1 MIVRFTKVA
10 KVIKVTETTRDR
22 FAASDPGFVRLRL
35 ALSAI
40 FGIVLTVLVLLP
52 FGQPLTVVMVGA
64 IGAMMSAFTVHED
77 TTRQDLV
84 TLALVLLTGA
94 ASLTLASLGAS
105 MPPLDSVVFVLL
117 IFVAVYA
124 QRWGPRG
131 IALGSATFFLFFFAM
146 FLQTHL
152 KQVPALLGALLAG
165 ILVNAFIRLVVLPR
179 RPAKELLRV
188 RRAFRARLA
197 AVIRAAQA
205 YLESGSRN
213 DKQLR
218 TAANRMHECVLMVE
232 DVAPDVV
239 DERAVGVLRRR
250 AIEVELAVE
259 WLVITLRRTAAED
272 LDEATRADLVAALRR
287 FGGLI
292 GRDPR
297 ELPVISDSAEFSQML
312 VAGSRLGEHARPG
325 DELRHA
331 IAELAIAD
339 VNAQRVAE
347 NDELPPDD
355 APDTEETERKAVF
368 AYDNQT
374 RGAIQ
379 AVVGGGLAVIGGEL
393 VSPQRWY
400 WAVLTVFVVFL
411 GSATAGA
418 TFVKGMRRLVGTL
431 VGIFG
436 GVLAALLVV
445 GNSPAT
451 LVLLLVCVFGMVYFS
466 RVSQAIMAFFITT
479 MLGLLYSLLGTFTFE
494 VLWIR
499 LAETAVGAVAGML
512 AAVVIVPVRTRAVML
527 DDIAATLE
535 DLRTFVERADELLS
549 GRENH
554 NIIEL
559 SRTLDRD
566 VDQVRR
572 TIEPLVHPVNVSTA
586 RRDLGW
592 HVQGT
597 LESIAFRARH
607 VAARA
612 QPGMFAGDDRLPE
625 VLAGITRKV
634 DTLLEVVR
642 EPATAPQRRLER
654 ETGLPPG
661 ECAGDATQRSL
672 LSSLDQLDAELVALG
687 NTFGMRRDKTHP
699 DAGYAEG

>member
-1 MIVRFTKVA
+1 MIARFTEA
-10 KVIKVTETTRDR
+10 TRDR
-22 FAASDPGFVRLRL
+22 LVASDPGFVRLRL

-40 FGIVLTVLVLLP
+40 FGIVLAVLVLLP
-52 FGQPLTVVMVGA
+52 FGQPITVVMVGA
-64 IGAMMSAFTVHED
+64 IGAMLSAFTVHED
-77 TTRQDLV
+77 TTRQELV
-84 TLALVLLTGA
+84 TLLLVLLTGA

-105 MPPLDSVVFVLL
+105 LPPLDGVIFVLL

-124 QRWGPRG
+124 QRWGSRG
-131 IALGSATFFLFFFAM
+131 IALGSASFFLFFFAM

-152 KQVPALLGALLAG
+152 AQVPALLGALAAG
-165 ILVNAFIRLVVLPR
+165 IAANTFVRLVLLPR

-188 RRAFRARLA
+188 RRAFRARLV

-205 YLESGSRN
+205 YLEAGGRN
-213 DKQLR
+213 DKPLR

-272 LDEATRADLVAALRR
+272 LDPGTRADLVTALRQ
-287 FGGLI
+287 FGALI

-312 VAGSRLGEHARPG
+312 VAGSRIGEHARPG

-347 NDELPPDD
+347 NDELPPEDV
-355 APDTEETERKAVF
+355 PEVEEEPERKAVF
-368 AYDNQT
+368 TYDNQT

-379 AVVGGGLAVIGGEL
+379 AVVGGGLAVLGGEL

-445 GNSPAT
+445 GNPPAT
-451 LVLLLVCVFGMVYFS
+451 LALLLVCVFGMVYFS
-466 RVSQAIMAFFITT
+466 RVSQTIMAFFITA
-479 MLGLLYSLLGTFTFE
+479 MLGLLYSLLGTFTVE

-499 LAETAVGAVAGML
+499 LAETAVGAAAGML
-512 AAVVIVPVRTRAVML
+512 AAVVIVPVRTRSVML
-527 DDIAATLE
+527 DDVATTLE
-535 DLRTFVERADELLS
+535 DLRAFVERAGELLS
-549 GRENH
+549 GRENV

-572 TIEPLVHPVNVSTA
+572 TIEPLTHPVNVSTA

-612 QPGMFAGDDRLPE
+612 QPGMFAGDERLPE
-625 VLAGITRKV
+625 VLAAITRKV

-642 EPATAPQRRLER
+642 DPSGADRRQLDH

-661 ECAGDATQRSL
+661 ECAGDATRRSL

-687 NTFGMRRDKTHP
+687 NAFGVRRDKTHP
-699 DAGYAEG
+699 DAGYGEG